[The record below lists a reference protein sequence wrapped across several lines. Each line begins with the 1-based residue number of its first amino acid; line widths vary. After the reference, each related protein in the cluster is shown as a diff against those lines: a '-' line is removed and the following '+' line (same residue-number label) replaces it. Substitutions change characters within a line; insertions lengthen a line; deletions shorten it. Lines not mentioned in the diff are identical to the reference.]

1 MPRALAALLLLA
13 ACPRALAAEV
23 VARMGHI
30 EVTVDDLRAYVETL
44 GEEERAAV
52 TRDPALLGQVV
63 RTYLARQA
71 VVREATER
79 KWDQSKAVKAKL
91 ERVREQALS
100 ELYLDSVARPPEG
113 FPSEAELQVA
123 YDANRASFAVPR
135 QYRVAQIFIASG
147 PGKGADEGRR
157 RADDVARKA
166 RAKDADFAALARAES
181 DEKGAAQRGGEIGWL
196 TEEKMVPGIRATVA
210 ALAKDQVS
218 DPVRLDDGWHVLKLL
233 DAKPP
238 STRTLPEVRDAL
250 SARLRAERAQAVR
263 REYLARLLESTPP
276 AVNELA
282 LGRALSP
289 R

>member
-1 MPRALAALLLLA
+1 MMPRALAVLLILA
-13 ACPRALAAEV
+13 ACTRALAAEV

-44 GEEERAAV
+44 GEQERAALI
-52 TRDPALLGQVV
+52 RDPALLGQVV

-71 VVREATER
+71 VVREATAR

-100 ELYLDSVARPPEG
+100 DLYLESVARPPDG
-113 FPSEAELQVA
+113 YPSEAELQAA

-135 QYRVAQIFIASG
+135 QFRVAQIFIAA
-147 PGKGADEGRR
+147 GKGADEGRR
-157 RADDVARKA
+157 RADEVARKA

-181 DEKGAAQRGGEIGWL
+181 DEKGAAQAGGEIGWL
-196 TEEKMVPGIRATVA
+196 TEEMMVPGIRASVA

-218 DPVRLDDGWHVLKLL
+218 EPVRLDDGWHVLKLL

-238 STRTLPEVRDAL
+238 STRALPEVRDAL

-263 REYLARLLESTPP
+263 REYLARLLEGTPP

-282 LGRALSP
+282 LGRVLSP